1 MPTSEH
7 IQKKQTFDYSKSLS
21 GAVYPAKPLD
31 IEVFGY
37 NHKKVADDL
46 FKCLTESGFLTAH
59 PLFRIRVDTMDNYT
73 FHNHKTDEK

>member
-7 IQKKQTFDYSKSLS
+7 IKKKQLFDSYESLS
-21 GAVYPAKPLD
+21 GEVRESKPLD

-46 FKCLTESGFLTAH
+46 YDCLLKGGFLTAH
-59 PLFRIRVDTMDNYT
+59 PLFRVRVDTMDNYK
-73 FHNHKTDEK
+73 FHNHKKD